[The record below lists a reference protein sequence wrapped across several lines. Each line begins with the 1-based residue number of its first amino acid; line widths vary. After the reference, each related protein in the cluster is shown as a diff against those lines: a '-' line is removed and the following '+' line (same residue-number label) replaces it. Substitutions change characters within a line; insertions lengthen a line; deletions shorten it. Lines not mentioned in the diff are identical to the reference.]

1 MRSYKIFSP
10 IPINFIACSGSY
22 YRKMEKKITEES
34 LLELLGDESKRKE
47 GMTVLIRSYQAPLYW
62 HIRKMI
68 ISHDDSKDV
77 LQEVFVRVW
86 RNIGKFKG
94 DSSIFTWL
102 FRIASNE
109 SIRFLEKKQRQ
120 QVHKM
125 NMQEMLE
132 KELETEPYIS
142 GDEIQIALQKALF
155 TLTDR
160 QRMVFN
166 MRYFDEM
173 EYSDIASILETTVNN
188 VKVLYHNAK
197 NQVQETIKKE
207 L

>member
-1 MRSYKIFSP
+1 
-10 IPINFIACSGSY
+10 
-22 YRKMEKKITEES
+22 MEKENTEEN
-34 LLELLGDESKRKE
+34 LLELLGNENKRKE
-47 GMTVLIRSYQAPLYW
+47 GMAELINLYQAPLYW

-68 ISHDDSKDV
+68 ISHEDSKDV
-77 LQEVFVRVW
+77 LQDVFVRVW
-86 RNIGKFKG
+86 RNIGKFRG
-94 DSSIFTWL
+94 DSSVFTWL

-125 NMQEMLE
+125 NMQEMLV
-132 KELETEPYIS
+132 KELEAEPFIS

-155 TLTDR
+155 GLTDR
-160 QRMVFN
+160 QRLVFN

-173 EYSDIASILETTVNN
+173 DYTEIASILETTVNN

-197 NQVQETIKKE
+197 NQVQGTIKKE

>member
-1 MRSYKIFSP
+1 
-10 IPINFIACSGSY
+10 
-22 YRKMEKKITEES
+22 MEKKITEES

-109 SIRFLEKKQRQ
+109 SIRFLEKKKRQ